1 MNTDGEAQKYLL
13 TLILI
18 VRIKKQ
24 VRKKNLEA

>member
-18 VRIKKQ
+18 VRSKEQ